1 VEAHT
6 IALPRPRGV
15 SGLRHFL
22 YVTAALAN
30 TEFKL
35 RYFGSIL
42 GYLWTIL
49 RPLMLFGVLFV
60 VFTQVVRFGTRVPH
74 YPVVLL
80 TGIVLFSFFSEATSA
95 ALQSFVQRDQLLRKI
110 AFPRAAVP
118 VAVTLTA
125 AVNSALGLVVVIG
138 FALFDGVVPRLTWL
152 LVVPVVLALVAAAA
166 CVSLS
171 LAVLYVKFRDMRP
184 IWEVLLQLMF
194 WSSPLIFAIEAVPA
208 SFRPFLMLN
217 PFSVIVEQVR
227 VWLIDPN
234 APTAV
239 EAAGSWTLLLVPL
252 AVTLAVVALG
262 AWAFRQASRGLAE
275 EL

>member
-6 IALPRPRGV
+6 VSLPRARGV
-15 SGLRHFL
+15 SGFRHFL
-22 YVTAALAN
+22 YVTAALAS

-35 RYFGSIL
+35 RYFGSVL
-42 GYLWTIL
+42 GYMWTLL
-49 RPLMLFGVLFV
+49 RPLLLFGILFV
-60 VFTQVVRFGTRVPH
+60 VFTQIVRFGNAVPH

-95 ALQSFVQRDQLLRKI
+95 ALQSFVQRDNLLRKV

-125 AVNSALGLVVVIG
+125 AVNSALGLAVVVG
-138 FALFDGVVPRLTWL
+138 LALFDGVTPRLTWL
-152 LVVPVVLALVAAAA
+152 LVIPVVLGLVAAAA
-166 CVSLS
+166 CVSLA

-194 WSSPLIFAIEAVPA
+194 WGSPIIYAIEAVPA
-208 SFRPFLMLN
+208 SFRPLLMVN
-217 PFSVIVEQVR
+217 PFSVIVQQVR

-234 APTAV
+234 APTAAQ
-239 EAAGSWTLLLVPL
+239 AAGSPVLLLVPL
-252 AVTLAVVALG
+252 AVTLAVIALS
-262 AWAFRQASRGLAE
+262 AWALRQASRGLAE
-275 EL
+275 DL